1 MSNITHLKFRDPAT
15 HNRPQQNNGK
25 LSVSQTAGS
34 PIMRSVSLAFY
45 LALKE
50 VLRNRGRFFIVSLVI
65 ALITLL
71 VLFIAALGEGLANG
85 NRQYVANLDAQ
96 LIVFLEKSD
105 YVISSSR
112 LETNTARAIRRVDGV
127 ANAGP
132 IYTSST
138 EIVSLDEPLK
148 VSMLAAE
155 AGQPGMPAILEGKDF
170 RSEAARETV
179 IDRNVALRSGIKV
192 GDEIQIRSTQGVED
206 QFFTLRVVGMVDGQ
220 SYFFQPTIFVPPATW
235 EKIRPQSEADL
246 NSTTAYPNIIAVKL
260 TDPSQVDRVKERLI
274 ADVSNIEVTDI
285 PTTIN
290 NIPGYSAQQ
299 GTVQTQG
306 FFTLLIGVL
315 VIGGF
320 FQIQILQKVPQIGV
334 LKAIG
339 SSSGVVGWAAVIQ
352 IIVVTAMG
360 VAIGG
365 GLTYLFSLGFPPT
378 IPLVFNGTRSLIAI
392 ALLLLIGPLG
402 GMVSIIYA
410 VRIEPLQALRLG

>member
-1 MSNITHLKFRDPAT
+1 M
-15 HNRPQQNNGK
+15 NN
-25 LSVSQTAGS
+25 AF
-34 PIMRSVSLAFY
+34 LAFY
-45 LALKE
+45 LAVKE
-50 VLRNRGRFFIVSLVI
+50 VLRNRGRFLLVSMVI

-85 NRQYVANLDAQ
+85 NRQYVANLDAD

-105 YVISSSR
+105 YSITASR
-112 LETNTARAIRRVDGV
+112 LDTNTDRSVRRVDGV
-127 ANAGP
+127 AAAGP

-138 EIVSLDEPLK
+138 EIVSAEEPLK
-148 VSMLAAE
+148 VSMLGAE
-155 AGQPGMPAILEGKDF
+155 AGQPGMPPIIAGRDF
-170 RSEAARETV
+170 RGGEAREVV
-179 IDRNVALRSGIKV
+179 IDRNVALRTNIKI
-192 GDEIQIRSTQGVED
+192 GDEIEVRSTQGVD
-206 QFFTLRVVGMVDGQ
+206 DKFFKLTVVGLVAGQ

-246 NSTTAYPNIIAVKL
+246 NSDTPYPNIIAVKL
-260 TDPSQVDRVKERLI
+260 NDPNQIETMKMRLTENVK
-274 ADVSNIEVTDI
+274 NIEVADI
-285 PTTIN
+285 DTTIN

-339 SSSGVVGWAAVIQ
+339 SSNGVVGWSAVIQ

-365 GLTYLFSLGFPPT
+365 GLTFLFSLGLPPT
-378 IPLVFNGTRSLIAI
+378 IPFVFNGVRSLTAVI
-392 ALLLLIGPLG
+392 LLLLIGPLG

-410 VRIEPLQALRLG
+410 VRIEPLKALRLG

>member
-1 MSNITHLKFRDPAT
+1 MKNTF
-15 HNRPQQNNGK
+15 
-25 LSVSQTAGS
+25 
-34 PIMRSVSLAFY
+34 LAFY

-50 VLRNRGRFFIVSLVI
+50 VLRNRGRFLLVSLVI

-85 NRQYVANLDAQ
+85 NRQYVANLDAD

-105 YVISSSR
+105 YQISASR
-112 LETNTARAIRRVDGV
+112 LDTNTIRSVRRVDGV
-127 ANAGP
+127 ADAGP

-155 AGQPGMPAILEGKDF
+155 AGHPGMPAILEGRDF
-170 RSEAARETV
+170 RGGEAKEVV
-179 IDRNVALRSGIKV
+179 IDNNVALRSNITI
-192 GDEIQIRSTQGVED
+192 GDEIIIRSTQGVD
-206 QFFTLRVVGMVDGQ
+206 DKFFTLEVVGLVDGQ
-220 SYFFQPTIFVPPATW
+220 SYFFQPTIFVPAATW

-246 NSTTAYPNIIAVKL
+246 NSNTAYPNIIAVKL
-260 TDPSQVDRVKERLI
+260 TDPSQIDEMKQRLI
-274 ADVSNIEVTDI
+274 DSVKNIEVADI
-285 PTTIN
+285 PATIN

-339 SSSGVVGWAAVIQ
+339 SSNGVVGWAAVIQ
-352 IIVVTAMG
+352 IVVVTAMG

-365 GLTYLFSLGFPPT
+365 GLTYVFSLFLPST
-378 IPLVFNGTRSLIAI
+378 IPFVFDGVRSIAAVI
-392 ALLLLIGPLG
+392 LLLLIGPLG

-410 VRIEPLQALRLG
+410 VRIEPLKALRLG

>member
-1 MSNITHLKFRDPAT
+1 MKNIF
-15 HNRPQQNNGK
+15 
-25 LSVSQTAGS
+25 
-34 PIMRSVSLAFY
+34 LAFY

-50 VLRNRGRFFIVSLVI
+50 VLRNRGRFLLVSLVI

-105 YVISSSR
+105 YIISSSR
-112 LETNTARAIRRVDGV
+112 LETNTARAVRRADGV
-127 ANAGP
+127 ADAGP

-138 EIVSLDEPLK
+138 EIVSVAEPLK
-148 VSMLAAE
+148 VSMLATE
-155 AGQPGMPAILEGKDF
+155 PGRPGMPAIIEGRDF
-170 RSEAARETV
+170 RGGEAREAV
-179 IDRNVALRSGIKV
+179 IDRSVALRSGIRV
-192 GDEIQIRSTQGVED
+192 GDGIEIRSTQGVED
-206 QFFTLRVVGMVDGQ
+206 EFFRLKVVGLVEGQ

-235 EKIRPQSEADL
+235 ENIRPQSEADL
-246 NSTTAYPNIIAVKL
+246 NSDTPYPNIIAVRL
-260 TDPSQVDRVKERLI
+260 TDPSQIETVKTRLI
-274 ADVSNIEVTDI
+274 EDVPNIEVSDI
-285 PTTIN
+285 ATTIN

-299 GTVQTQG
+299 GTVQTQA

-339 SSSGVVGWAAVIQ
+339 SSNGVVGWAAVIQ

-360 VAIGG
+360 VGIGV

-378 IPLVFNGTRSLIAI
+378 IPLVFNGTRSLLAVV
-392 ALLLLIGPLG
+392 LLLLIGPLG
-402 GMVSIIYA
+402 GLVSIIYA
-410 VRIEPLQALRLG
+410 VRIEPLKALRLG

>member
-1 MSNITHLKFRDPAT
+1 M
-15 HNRPQQNNGK
+15 NN
-25 LSVSQTAGS
+25 TF
-34 PIMRSVSLAFY
+34 LAFY
-45 LALKE
+45 LAIKE
-50 VLRNRGRFFIVSLVI
+50 VLRNRGRFLLVSLVI

-85 NRQYVANLDAQ
+85 NREYIANLDAD

-105 YVISSSR
+105 YIISSSR
-112 LETNTARAIRRVDGV
+112 LDTNTARSIRRLDGV
-127 ANAGP
+127 AAAGP

-138 EIVSLDEPLK
+138 EIVSTEEPLK
-148 VSMLAAE
+148 VSLLGAE
-155 AGQPGMPAILEGKDF
+155 AGEPGMPPILEGRDF
-170 RSEAARETV
+170 RGGTAREAV
-179 IDRNVALRSGIKV
+179 IDRGVALRSNIKI
-192 GDEIQIRSTQGVED
+192 GDEIEIRSTQGVDDE
-206 QFFTLRVVGMVDGQ
+206 FFTLEVVGVVDGQ

-246 NSTTAYPNIIAVKL
+246 NSDTPYPNIIAVKL
-260 TDPSQVDRVKERLI
+260 NDPSQLDMMSERLI
-274 ADVSNIEVTDI
+274 ENVRNIEVADV

-339 SSSGVVGWAAVIQ
+339 SSNGVVGWAAVIQ
-352 IIVVTAMG
+352 IVVVTAMG

-365 GLTYLFSLGFPPT
+365 GLTFLFSLGLPPT
-378 IPLVFNGTRSLIAI
+378 IPFVFNGVRSLAAI
-392 ALLLLIGPLG
+392 ILLLLIGPLG

-410 VRIEPLQALRLG
+410 VRIEPLKALRLG

>member
-1 MSNITHLKFRDPAT
+1 MKNLL
-15 HNRPQQNNGK
+15 
-25 LSVSQTAGS
+25 LS
-34 PIMRSVSLAFY
+34 FY

-50 VLRNRGRFFIVSLVI
+50 VFRNRGRFFLVSLVI

-85 NRQYVANLDAQ
+85 NRQYVGNLDAQ
-96 LIVFLEKSD
+96 LVVFLEKSD
-105 YVISSSR
+105 YIISSSR
-112 LETNTARAIRRVDGV
+112 LETNTARTVRRVDGV
-127 ANAGP
+127 ADAGP

-138 EIVSLDEPLK
+138 EIVSLEEPLK

-155 AGQPGMPAILEGKDF
+155 AGRPGMPPVLEGRDF
-170 RSEAARETV
+170 RGGQARETV

-192 GDEIQIRSTQGVED
+192 GDEIEIRSTQGVKD
-206 QFFTLRVVGMVDGQ
+206 KFFRLKVVGVVGGQ

-235 EKIRPQSEADL
+235 EIIRPQSEADL
-246 NSTTAYPNIIAVKL
+246 NSDTPYPNIIAVKL
-260 TDPSQVDRVKERLI
+260 SDLSQIEFMKARLLSN
-274 ADVSNIEVTDI
+274 VPNIEVTDI
-285 PTTIN
+285 ATTIN

-320 FQIQILQKVPQIGV
+320 FQIQVLQKVPQIGV

-339 SSSGVVGWAAVIQ
+339 SSNGVVGWAAVIQ
-352 IIVVTAMG
+352 IILVTAMG

-378 IPLVFNGTRSLIAI
+378 IPLVFNGPRSLLAI
-392 ALLLLIGPLG
+392 ALLLFIGPLG
-402 GMVSIIYA
+402 GMVSIVYA
-410 VRIEPLQALRLG
+410 VRIEPLKALRLG

>member
-1 MSNITHLKFRDPAT
+1 MSSIIQLKLKDPLPEVEINLRAKAKS
-15 HNRPQQNNGK
+15 NQM
-25 LSVSQTAGS
+25 AGTS
-34 PIMRSVSLAFY
+34 LMNSFFLAFY

-50 VLRNRGRFFIVSLVI
+50 VIRNRGRFFLVILLI

-85 NRQYVANLDAQ
+85 NRQYVANLNAQ

-105 YVISSSR
+105 YIISSSR
-112 LETNTARAIRRVDGV
+112 LEMNTVRAVRRVDGI
-127 ANAGP
+127 ADAGP
-132 IYTSST
+132 IYTAST
-138 EIVSLDEPLK
+138 EIVSLPSPLK

-155 AGQPGMPAILEGKDF
+155 AGRPGMPRIVEGEEF
-170 RSEAARETV
+170 RGGTARETV

-206 QFFTLRVVGMVDGQ
+206 HFFTLKVVGVVEGQ

-235 EKIRPQSEADL
+235 EKYRPQSEADL
-246 NSTTAYPNIIAVKL
+246 NNDTTFPNIIAVKL
-260 TDPSQVDRVKERLI
+260 ADPSKLEAVK
-274 ADVSNIEVTDI
+274 ADLMKSVSNIEVADI
-285 PTTIN
+285 TTTIN

-320 FQIQILQKVPQIGV
+320 FQIQVLQKVPQIGV

-339 SSSGVVGWAAVIQ
+339 SSTGVVGWAAVIQ
-352 IIVVTAMG
+352 IILVTAMG

-378 IPLVFNGTRSLIAI
+378 IPLVFSGMRSMIAI
-392 ALLLLIGPLG
+392 ALLLFIGPLG

-410 VRIEPLQALRLG
+410 VRIEPLKALRLG